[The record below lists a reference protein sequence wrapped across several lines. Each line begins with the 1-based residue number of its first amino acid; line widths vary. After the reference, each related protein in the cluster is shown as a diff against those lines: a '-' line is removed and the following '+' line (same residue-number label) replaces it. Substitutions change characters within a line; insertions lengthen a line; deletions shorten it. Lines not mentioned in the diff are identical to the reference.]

1 MFSGIVSAI
10 GIINQIHRKI
20 GSIDFII
27 QTPAIFQAAIF
38 DHLTIGESIA
48 VNGVCLTV
56 TYFENDTFHVTA
68 VPETLRLTNLG
79 QLAENNFVN
88 LERSIT
94 LATRLGGH
102 YVQGHVDAVG
112 EILEIQPDGKSAL
125 IVKISIPKTLGKY
138 IVNKGYITLDGM
150 SITVIDT
157 TDDSFK
163 VTFVPH
169 TQENTIVKYYHTGS
183 KINLEVDILGKY
195 IEKLLGASP
204 CNLISNT

>member
-10 GIINQIHRKI
+10 GIIKQIYPKI
-20 GSIDFII
+20 DSIDFII
-27 QTPAIFQAAIF
+27 QTTDTCQAAIF
-38 DHLTIGESIA
+38 NHLEIGESIA

-56 TYFENDTFHVTA
+56 TYFENDIFHVTA

-79 QLAENNFVN
+79 QLTENSFVN

-94 LATRLGGH
+94 PSTRLGGH

-112 EILEIQPDGKSAL
+112 EILDIQPDGKAAVL
-125 IVKISIPKTLGKY
+125 VKISIPKALGKY
-138 IVNKGYITLDGM
+138 IVTKGYITLDGM

-157 TDDSFK
+157 TDDWFT
-163 VTFVPH
+163 VTFIPH
-169 TQENTIVKYYHTGS
+169 TQENTIVKYYQQGS
-183 KINLEVDILGKY
+183 KINLEVDILSKY

-204 CNLISNT
+204 CNLISSG